1 MASRYQT
8 GAASSAT
15 DLLDKLTAFMALQG
29 WASNYNANEGAGK
42 RAHFSKGG
50 VMVSLRAALAESN
63 IFTSQT
69 STFTGLG
76 INIATSYSS
85 GSGWYAQP
93 GAPSGLTTA
102 AYETAALPMAAGL
115 QAYAYHLF
123 DDGNDNVMLVVEA
136 SAGIY
141 NYLGFGL
148 TSSKIGSWTGGAY
161 FYGTKQGHGLVGN
174 ATISATQPFKTAGS
188 AFMRASVD
196 GASWAMLDLL
206 PSNSTGARMTSA
218 SAFSNTECP
227 SAAVLS
233 GRGVSLMTGEANLVP
248 MQLLVART
256 GGGWS
261 YLANIKP
268 LYATAAVGLGY
279 SAGSTYTRGTDEYVL
294 FPNFAVKK

>member
-1 MASRYQT
+1 MASRYQS
-8 GAASSAT
+8 GAASGPA
-15 DLLDKLTAFMALQG
+15 DLLDKLTAFLALQG
-29 WASNYNANEGAGK
+29 WATNHNANEGSGK
-42 RAHFSKGG
+42 RAHLTKGG
-50 VMVSLRAALAESN
+50 VVVSLRAAAAETN

-69 STFTGLG
+69 SSFTGLG
-76 INIATSYSS
+76 INIATSYTSAN
-85 GSGWYAQP
+85 GWYAQP

-102 AYETAALPMAAGL
+102 PYETAALPMAAGL

-136 SAGIY
+136 AAGIY

-148 TSSKIGSWTGGAY
+148 VANKIGSWTGGAY
-161 FYGTKQGHGLVGN
+161 FYATRQGHGIVGN
-174 ATISATQPFKTAGS
+174 AAISAAQPLKTAGS

-196 GASWAMLDLL
+196 GAAWAMLDLT
-206 PSNSTGARMTSA
+206 PSNSTGARMTCA
-218 SAFSNTECP
+218 SAFANAECP
-227 SAAVLS
+227 SASVLS
-233 GRGVSLMTGEANLVP
+233 NRGVSLMTGEANLVP